1 VNGAERQDAFD
12 LLEKA
17 MLLMPEGEPFDLT
30 DLELTPAETAIMK
43 SVVSRVRSACD
54 EVNRALARAWQENHP
69 NTNSVEIIDDL
80 YWLAPAK
87 TKRYAEGGAI
97 ALGEWIEEQDD
108 PARAFANTVSASG
121 VKVGGLPDNVRKEVL
136 DEEPPNDEPRIQ
148 TMPVG
153 MTGRKGSR

>member
-54 EVNRALARAWQENHP
+54 IVNRALAEAWQINYP
-69 NTNSVEIIDDL
+69 NVDSVEIGDDL
-80 YWLAPAK
+80 YWLGPAK
-87 TKRYAEGGAI
+87 GKRYTEGGAI
-97 ALGEWIEEQDD
+97 ALGEWIEDQDD

-121 VKVGGLPDNVRKEVL
+121 VKVSGLPDDVRAEVL
-136 DEEPPNDEPRIQ
+136 DEEPRNDEPRIQ
-148 TMPVG
+148 TMPAQ
-153 MTGRKGSR
+153 MTKGKGGR

>member
-30 DLELTPAETAIMK
+30 DLELNPKETAIMK

-54 EVNRALARAWQENHP
+54 EVNRALARAWQENYP
-69 NTNSVEIIDDL
+69 DTNSVEIVDDL

-87 TKRYAEGGAI
+87 TKRYTQHGALL
-97 ALGEWIEEQDD
+97 LGQWIKGQDD
-108 PARAFANTVSASG
+108 PAQAFANTVSASG

-136 DEEPPNDEPRIQ
+136 DEEPRNTEPRIQ

-153 MTGRKGSR
+153 MTKGGR